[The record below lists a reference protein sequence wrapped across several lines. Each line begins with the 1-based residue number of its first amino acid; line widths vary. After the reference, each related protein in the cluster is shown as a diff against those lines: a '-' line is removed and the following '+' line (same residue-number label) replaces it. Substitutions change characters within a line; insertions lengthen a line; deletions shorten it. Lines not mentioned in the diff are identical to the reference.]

1 MKDFGESA
9 LLPAMD
15 TRLKI
20 VVSHLGNNLHQQPDL
35 DSLAR
40 LVNLS
45 SSRLRHLFKDQTG
58 LSFATYVRML
68 RMQKAKEMLES
79 TFLNVKE
86 IMFTVGVKDESH
98 FVRNFKQMY
107 GLPPARYRAKI
118 TQRRFPAKSSQYGQK
133 IAISANE

>member
-1 MKDFGESA
+1 MNDFGESTS
-9 LLPAMD
+9 LSTMD
-15 TRLKI
+15 PRLKI
-20 VVSHLGNNLHQQPDL
+20 VVSHLGDNLHQEPDI

-58 LSFATYVRML
+58 LSFANYVRML

-79 TFLNVKE
+79 TLLNVKE
-86 IMFTVGVKDESH
+86 VMFTVGVKDESH

-107 GLPPARYRAKI
+107 GLPPARYRARSLNADSL
-118 TQRRFPAKSSQYGQK
+118 QRVANAAKK
-133 IAISANE
+133 